1 MKKVILVAVSATVLS
16 MVSCKKSEGGNKEVI
31 RSESSESSYV
41 DNNGKIDSASASS
54 SITEVNGQKT
64 ERTSNIY
71 KATDGTLVK
80 VIFETTPKES
90 TLSIRSNNKTFILK
104 KSGSSGNE
112 TTYTK
117 EDMTAKVTQ
126 DSIHLI
132 QGNNVIELKKT
143 KI

>member
-1 MKKVILVAVSATVLS
+1 MKKVILVAASVTFLFT
-16 MVSCKKSEGGNKEVI
+16 VSCKKSEGGNKEVI
-31 RSESSESSYV
+31 QSESSESSYV
-41 DNNGKIDSASASS
+41 DNNGKIDSTSTASS
-54 SITEVNGQKT
+54 MTEVNGEKT
-64 ERTSNIY
+64 EKISNIY

-90 TLSIRSNNKTFILK
+90 TLSIRNNNKTFILK
-104 KSGSSGNE
+104 KTGAAGNE

-117 EDMTAKVTQ
+117 DDMTAKVTQ

>member
-1 MKKVILVAVSATVLS
+1 MKKVILVAASATVLS

-31 RSESSESSYV
+31 QSESSESSYV
-41 DNNGKIDSASASS
+41 DNNGKIDSTSTSS
-54 SITEVNGQKT
+54 SMTDINGQKT
-64 ERTSNIY
+64 EKTSNIY

-80 VIFETTPKES
+80 VIFETTSKES
-90 TLSIRSNNKTFILK
+90 TLSIRNNNKTFILK
-104 KSGSSGNE
+104 KTGVTGNE

-117 EDMTAKVTQ
+117 DDMTAKVTQ

-132 QGNNVIELKKT
+132 QGNNIIELKKT

>member
-1 MKKVILVAVSATVLS
+1 MKKVILVAVSAAFLS
-16 MVSCKKSEGGNKEVI
+16 MVSCKKSEGGNKEI
-31 RSESSESSYV
+31 IQSESSETSVV
-41 DNNGKIDSASASS
+41 DNNGKIDSASTSS
-54 SITEVNGQKT
+54 SVTEVNGQKT
-64 ERTSNIY
+64 ETTSNIY

-90 TLSIRSNNKTFILK
+90 TLSIRNNNKTFILK
-104 KSGSSGNE
+104 KTGSSGKE

-117 EDMTAKVTQ
+117 DDMTAKVTQ

-132 QGNNVIELKKT
+132 QGNNIIELKKT

>member
-1 MKKVILVAVSATVLS
+1 

-90 TLSIRSNNKTFILK
+90 TLSIRNNNKTFILK

>member
-16 MVSCKKSEGGNKEVI
+16 VVSCKKSEGGNKEVI

-41 DNNGKIDSASASS
+41 DNNGKIDSASTSS

-64 ERTSNIY
+64 EKTSNIY

-90 TLSIRSNNKTFILK
+90 TLSIRNNNKTFILK

>member
-1 MKKVILVAVSATVLS
+1 MKKIILAVVPAIFLS
-16 MVSCKKSEGGNKEVI
+16 LVNCKKSEGGNKEVI
-31 RSESSESSYV
+31 ESESSETSV
-41 DNNGKIDSASASS
+41 ENNNGKIDSVSTSS

-64 ERTSNIY
+64 EKTSNIY

-90 TLSIRSNNKTFILK
+90 TMSIRNNNKTFILK
-104 KSGSSGNE
+104 KTGSTANE
-112 TTYTK
+112 TIYTK

-126 DSIHLI
+126 DSIHLM
-132 QGNNVIELKKT
+132 QGNNIIELKKT

>member
-1 MKKVILVAVSATVLS
+1 MKKVILVAASATVLS

-41 DNNGKIDSASASS
+41 DNNGKIDSTSTASS
-54 SITEVNGQKT
+54 MTVVNGEKT
-64 ERTSNIY
+64 EKTSNIY

-90 TLSIRSNNKTFILK
+90 TLSIRNNNKTFILK
-104 KSGSSGNE
+104 KTGATGNE

-117 EDMTAKVTQ
+117 DDMTAKVTQ

>member
-31 RSESSESSYV
+31 RSESSESSYA

-90 TLSIRSNNKTFILK
+90 TLSIRNNNKTFILK

>member
-90 TLSIRSNNKTFILK
+90 TLSIRNNNKTFILK

>member
-31 RSESSESSYV
+31 RSESFESSYV
-41 DNNGKIDSASASS
+41 DNNGKIDSASTSS
-54 SITEVNGQKT
+54 SITEVNGKKT
-64 ERTSNIY
+64 EKTSNIY

-90 TLSIRSNNKTFILK
+90 TLSIRNNNKTFILK

>member
-16 MVSCKKSEGGNKEVI
+16 VVSCKKSEGGNKEVI

-41 DNNGKIDSASASS
+41 NNNGKIDSASASS

-64 ERTSNIY
+64 EKTSNIY

-90 TLSIRSNNKTFILK
+90 TLSIRNNNKTFILK

>member
-16 MVSCKKSEGGNKEVI
+16 VVSCKKSEGGNKEVI

-64 ERTSNIY
+64 EKTSNIY

-90 TLSIRSNNKTFILK
+90 TLSIRNNNKTFILK

>member
-1 MKKVILVAVSATVLS
+1 MKKIILAAIPAIFLS
-16 MVSCKKSEGGNKEVI
+16 LVSCKKSEGGNKDI
-31 RSESSESSYV
+31 IQSESSETLV
-41 DNNGKIDSASASS
+41 ENNNGKIDSATMSS
-54 SITEVNGQKT
+54 SMTEVNGQKT
-64 ERTSNIY
+64 EKTSNIY

-90 TLSIRSNNKTFILK
+90 TMSIRNNNKTFILK
-104 KSGSSGNE
+104 KTGSTANE

-126 DSIHLI
+126 DSIHLM
-132 QGNNVIELKKT
+132 QGNNIIELKKT

>member
-54 SITEVNGQKT
+54 SITKVNGQKT
-64 ERTSNIY
+64 EKTSNIY

-90 TLSIRSNNKTFILK
+90 TLSIRNNNKTFILK

>member
-1 MKKVILVAVSATVLS
+1 MKKVVLIAVAGTFLS
-16 MVSCKKSEGGNKEVI
+16 LVSCKKNEGGNKEVI
-31 RSESSESSYV
+31 KSESSETSVV
-41 DNNGKIDSASASS
+41 DNNGKIDSASTSS
-54 SITEVNGQKT
+54 SMTEVNGQKT
-64 ERTSNIY
+64 EKTSNIY

-90 TLSIRSNNKTFILK
+90 TLSIRNNNKTFILK
-104 KSGSSGNE
+104 KTGTRGNE

-117 EDMTAKVTQ
+117 DDMTAKVTQ

-132 QGNNVIELKKT
+132 QGNNIIELKKT